1 MQMYKIM
8 IVEDDVAISKELAL
22 LLQHQGFQSCIWDLN
37 EDIIEV
43 IKREEPH
50 VILLDI
56 NLPKE
61 DGFSLCTRIRK
72 TMQVPI
78 VFVTSRN
85 SDMDELCSMTL
96 GGDDFI
102 TKPYHPSIL
111 IAHLQAIIKRCY
123 EHHEAV
129 MEHKGVVLEAA
140 LSRICYQEQI
150 CELTRNEV
158 KILFYLFQHKGEI
171 VPRDDL
177 IDYLWD
183 NKLFI
188 DDNALSVN
196 MTRIRNKLHE
206 MGVDDFIITKHRQG
220 YLL

>member
-1 MQMYKIM
+1 MMKIM
-8 IVEDDVAISKELAL
+8 IVEDDEAIQKELQV
-22 LLQHQGFQSCIWDLN
+22 LLQNQGYAVCIWDFK
-37 EDIIEV
+37 EDIVAFIERQEV
-43 IKREEPH
+43 H

-61 DGFSLCTRIRK
+61 DGFAICTRVRQKK
-72 TMQVPI
+72 TTPI
-78 VFVTSRN
+78 IFVTSRN

-102 TKPYHPSIL
+102 TKPYNSSVL
-111 IAHLQAIIKRCY
+111 LAHLQAVLKRSY
-123 EHHEAV
+123 QSLNENV
-129 MEHKGVVLEAA
+129 LLHKEVVLDIA
-140 LSRICYQEQI
+140 LSRISYKEQFQD
-150 CELTRNEV
+150 LTKNEV
-158 KILFYLFQHKGEI
+158 KILYYLFLHKGEI

-196 MTRIRNKLHE
+196 ITRIRNKLFQLGIE
-206 MGVDDFIITKHRQG
+206 DFIITKHRQG
-220 YLL
+220 YFI

>member
-1 MQMYKIM
+1 MYNIM
-8 IVEDDVAISKELAL
+8 IVEDDEAIQKELEVL
-22 LLQHQGFQSCIWDLN
+22 LKNQGYAVCVWNLK
-37 EDIIEV
+37 EDIVAFLEAQ
-43 IKREEPH
+43 EAH

-61 DGFSLCTRIRK
+61 DGFTLCTRIRAK
-72 TMQVPI
+72 SSVPI
-78 VFVTSRN
+78 IFVTSRN

-102 TKPYHPSIL
+102 TKPYNPSVL
-111 IAHLQAIIKRCY
+111 LAHLQAVIKRSY
-123 EHHEAV
+123 KQNSEHIFQHR
-129 MEHKGVVLEAA
+129 GVTLDLA
-140 LSRICYQEQI
+140 LSRIAFQDVYE
-150 CELTRNEV
+150 ELTKNELR
-158 KILFYLFQHKGEI
+158 ILHYLFLHKGEI

-196 MTRIRNKLHE
+196 ITRIRNKLLHI
-206 MGVDDFIITKHRQG
+206 GVEEFIMTKHRQG
-220 YLL
+220 YWI